1 MAIHRTQLLLVFL
14 IWNKDLAVRN
24 AAALTSAPHV
34 PKTAVDPFS
43 LDEVKTFLKAV
54 EDEPLEAAFVVA
66 ATAGLRRGEVLGLVG
81 PTLTLSGASS
91 RFVALFS
98 ASGGSYRSSRPSPGS
113 LAS

>member
-1 MAIHRTQLLLVFL
+1 M
-14 IWNKDLAVRN
+14 
-24 AAALTSAPHV
+24 

-66 ATAGLRRGEVLGLVG
+66 ATAGLRRGEVLGLRWSNVDLERG
-81 PTLTLSGASS
+81 QLQVRGAVQ
-91 RFVALFS
+91 RV
-98 ASGGSYRSSRPSPGS
+98 GGSYRSSRPSPGS